1 MLLTVIVLSSLAS
14 CATLPQKN
22 ITAAAGSTAAP
33 ALDSANIAPE
43 KPDTYSLGPDDIVRV
58 TVEQHPEWSG
68 EFPIRPDG
76 NIFVPGIGD
85 FRMQGLTRQTAAIAL
100 ASHLEEYI
108 NNPRVAVE
116 IVRYAS
122 QVIYVLG
129 EVERPGRYSTEGK
142 SVSLRIVRT
151 RLRKGIPGTNVH
163 PLHGHRNGQNRHG
176 RIPRSGFHHGKIHA
190 NLL

>member
-1 MLLTVIVLSSLAS
+1 
-14 CATLPQKN
+14 
-22 ITAAAGSTAAP
+22 
-33 ALDSANIAPE
+33 
-43 KPDTYSLGPDDIVRV
+43 
-58 TVEQHPEWSG
+58 VEQHPEWSG

-142 SVSLRIVRT
+142 SVTLRDAVILAGLPRRFAATGRVYVISPSYTGKPYQKVVNLKRVLNRGELRQNVQLNPGDIVYVPQT
-151 RLRKGIPGTNVH
+151 
-163 PLHGHRNGQNRHG
+163 
-176 RIPRSGFHHGKIHA
+176 
-190 NLL
+190 LLGMVSDFVGAILSPITSSYPAASAMLVTP